1 MDRDLHERIADN
13 EAMFRQVNE
22 SIAQGQWPGDEGKPV
37 GFRCECA
44 RLGCNAV
51 IELTMPEYEAV
62 RSNPR
67 RFVIAIGHEVP
78 EAERIV
84 QTSGGYMVVEKLD
97 EAGAVAES
105 SDPRG

>member
-22 SIAQGQWPGDEGKPV
+22 SIARGQWPGDEGKPV

-44 RLGCNAV
+44 RLGCNVV

-62 RSNPR
+62 RANPR
-67 RFVIAIGHEVP
+67 RFVIAIGHELP
-78 EAERIV
+78 ETERIV
-84 QTSGGYMVVEKLD
+84 QTSGGYAVVEKLD

-105 SDPRG
+105 TDPRG